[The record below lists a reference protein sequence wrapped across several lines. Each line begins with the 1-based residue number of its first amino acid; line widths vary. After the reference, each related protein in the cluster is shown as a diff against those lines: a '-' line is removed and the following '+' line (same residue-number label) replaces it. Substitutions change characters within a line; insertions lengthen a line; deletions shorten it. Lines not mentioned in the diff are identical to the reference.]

1 MIFDTQRSVNSPQ
14 EYRKINNEMMKSQTH
29 WQVDAEYRKILEKEE
44 EKKHAVSAETKKNRI
59 KDQKRFNS
67 IERL

>member
-1 MIFDTQRSVNSPQ
+1 
-14 EYRKINNEMMKSQTH
+14 MMKSQTH

-44 EKKHAVSAETKKNRI
+44 EKKHAVSAKTKKNRI
-59 KDQKRFNS
+59 KDQKRFNN